1 MFSIIHLDD
10 DIPNPCTVKYLF
22 PLWIMNLISVM
33 IFMNPAGFFNLSF
46 IFLYLSVMLILI
58 HS

>member
-46 IFLYLSVMLILI
+46 IFCICQLC
-58 HS
+58 